1 MTEYSYYNDNRLYEV
16 TVKRPSQADRV
27 FTYTYDAGG
36 RLEKIVYPSST
47 GIEARFDDGAMTP
60 NLMTVDPVAAL
71 RNDENAWPR
80 RETGRKASFPSSLPT
95 LRVGAAGPTGAGWN
109 ANGQLTNL
117 RYLKDDG
124 MSGFDNVLELEY
136 EYDDAGNRTAMIS
149 TSGTADPVRWEYD
162 YDWLNRLTTVKK
174 KIGAGSLLTQRVY
187 EYDESDNRTFMD
199 DHVNSKTYRYLYD
212 AADQIT
218 KVQVTS
224 TFQSRTPGDF
234 SDQETF
240 DHDLDGNMTLR
251 TDAATSDTIA
261 YRWDDQD
268 NLIRV
273 AFSPA
278 DTKVL
283 HTYDAGG
290 IRKAKILDDETVAE
304 SFYSGLPTLNEV
316 ETPTVGSPVEFNY
329 LMGHQLMGFESGGD
343 FFYLLTDGLSSVRV
357 VVDASGDEVA
367 AYEYLEFGEQT
378 KTGSGSSPKTF
389 VGGLGVHDDSALTN
403 LLYMRRRHYDTS
415 LGRYISSDPAG
426 FRGGTNFFAYASN
439 DPVSLFDPIGLSAVP
454 ALPDAWAKM
463 IRDEIGKYDVF
474 KGKEES
480 WAKFIR
486 CLIYAEGGDDNFSF
500 RYNDPRTT
508 PEVNYDR
515 VGRLVPWGPES
526 LLKFWYT
533 DIVNNQDLKM
543 GRAMVGLFQI
553 DIVAHRGWIIEAS
566 KKLEK
571 PENVGSVIYPDV
583 QIDIGVRVLAQEV
596 GWVRNYDNK
605 RVEPDDPSTYYT
617 LTKAYHSCNGENQ
630 HFNQCIK
637 SLLG

>member
-1 MTEYSYYNDNRLYEV
+1 MIFPNGENISYDYDDEGNLTSVTDIQGNVTEYSYYNDQRLYEV
-16 TVKRPSQADRV
+16 TVKRPSQSDRV

-95 LRVGAAGPTGAGWN
+95 LRVGAAGSTGAGWN

-117 RYLKDDG
+117 RYVKDDG

-240 DHDLDGNMTLR
+240 THDDDGNMTLR

-273 AFSPA
+273 AFDPA

-290 IRKAKILDDETVAE
+290 IRKAKILDDETTTE

-316 ETPTVGSPVEFNY
+316 ETPAVGSPVEFNY
-329 LMGHQLMGFESGGD
+329 IKADQLRGFESGGD
-343 FFYLLTDGLSSVRV
+343 FFYLLTDGLTSVRI

-367 AYEYLEFGEQT
+367 AYEYLEFGEQS

-403 LLYMRRRHYDTS
+403 LLYMRRRHYDAR
-415 LGRYISSDPAG
+415 LGRFLSRDPISFAGGLNLYGYVGGNPVNGVDPAG
-426 FRGGTNFFAYASN
+426 LQDT
-439 DPVSLFDPIGLSAVP
+439 PI
-454 ALPDAWAKM
+454 
-463 IRDEIGKYDVF
+463 
-474 KGKEES
+474 
-480 WAKFIR
+480 
-486 CLIYAEGGDDNFSF
+486 
-500 RYNDPRTT
+500 
-508 PEVNYDR
+508 
-515 VGRLVPWGPES
+515 
-526 LLKFWYT
+526 
-533 DIVNNQDLKM
+533 
-543 GRAMVGLFQI
+543 
-553 DIVAHRGWIIEAS
+553 
-566 KKLEK
+566 
-571 PENVGSVIYPDV
+571 
-583 QIDIGVRVLAQEV
+583 
-596 GWVRNYDNK
+596 
-605 RVEPDDPSTYYT
+605 
-617 LTKAYHSCNGENQ
+617 
-630 HFNQCIK
+630 
-637 SLLG
+637 